1 MRIQLTKDSDFL
13 RDDRFDTKVDKS
25 IRRGYVYK
33 GLLPFTFYTNKENKI
48 FVNINTKV
56 FYVDPSNIK
65 FYTKLHDLID
75 RYRGLDVIDFK
86 LDEFKLTLNKIID
99 HYKENSHRTE
109 DIMRNLV
116 GGYFKV

>member
-1 MRIQLTKDSDFL
+1 MRVQLTKDSNFV
-13 RDDRFDTKVDKS
+13 RDDRFDIKVGKS
-25 IRRGYVYK
+25 IRRGYTYK

-48 FVNINTKV
+48 FVSINTKV

-75 RYRGLDVIDFK
+75 SYRDLDLSKFNLDNFK
-86 LDEFKLTLNKIID
+86 STLDKVID

-116 GGYFKV
+116 GGYFKI